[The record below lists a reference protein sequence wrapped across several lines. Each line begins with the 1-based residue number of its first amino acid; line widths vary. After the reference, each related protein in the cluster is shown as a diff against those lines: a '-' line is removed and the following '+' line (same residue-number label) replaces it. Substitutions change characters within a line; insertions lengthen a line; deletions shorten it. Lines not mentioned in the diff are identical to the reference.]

1 MNTDSLR
8 DDLLSLVGFLL
19 TSAQGLNHEPIDYG
33 TFRLLDAS
41 GRVLEIMQK
50 YDLGDEFTAQLQAQI
65 DEKRFGSMSSESLE
79 PFLQH
84 VILQYAA
91 EIKRR
96 LDNQN

>member
-19 TSAQGLNHEPIDYG
+19 TSAQGLNHEPSDYG

-50 YDLGDEFTAQLQAQI
+50 HDLGDEFTTQLQAQI
-65 DEKRFGSMSSESLE
+65 NEKRFGSMSAESLE

-84 VILQYAA
+84 IILQYAS
-91 EIKRR
+91 EIKKR
-96 LDNQN
+96 LDRQE